1 MKIGFIGLGRMGSGM
16 VERLLKNKIKVVAFN
31 RSPDKVREIIRK
43 GAEGAFSLSELTN
56 KLGERKIIWMM
67 LPAGSPTDEMIKAI
81 LPLLSKEDIIIN
93 GANDFYENSKK
104 YEKWCGRFDVHFF
117 DCGVSNG
124 IEGLQNGYTLM
135 FGGPKSEF
143 KSIEIFCRALA
154 PKNGYGYFGEAG
166 SGHYVKSVHN
176 IIEYVY
182 LQGIAEG
189 IELLDKGGIDI
200 KKAISVFRPSSVISS
215 WLLDRADTAINRPDF
230 SKIDTKIGSVT
241 IDELKKTL
249 KAAKGYAPA
258 FRAAVKVRESKGNKF
273 KLGKKVI
280 AATRREFGG
289 HPVSK
294 K

>member
-1 MKIGFIGLGRMGSGM
+1 MGSGM

-104 YEKWCGRFDVHFF
+104 YEKWCGRFGVHFF
-117 DCGVSNG
+117 DCGVSSG
-124 IEGLQNGYTLM
+124 IWGLQ
-135 FGGPKSEF
+135 
-143 KSIEIFCRALA
+143 
-154 PKNGYGYFGEAG
+154 NGYGYFGEAG